1 MRNVVPKE
9 GPRAPLFFSVIA
21 FLLSANIATAQT
33 VDLSTLEHCAEL
45 ETDSLKLACFEAI
58 VSKGKIAV
66 TETPTADAVSS
77 TPAVVAEVMNGNES
91 PAVVEATSQAAESMT
106 APVVSGVPISSNAPA
121 VDKPV
126 ESVEAAPRDTKTSI
140 TTDVAPATGERS
152 VAADLGREHL
162 EARSDDEIIK
172 ATVVDVTQG
181 FNKDLRFH
189 LANGQVWR
197 QIEARHLQYPKN
209 REFEI
214 EISQGMLGAYRM
226 RIGEN
231 GRMVKIRRIK

>member
-9 GPRAPLFFSVIA
+9 GPRAPLFFSAIA
-21 FLLSANIATAQT
+21 FLLSANLATAQT
-33 VDLSTLEHCAEL
+33 VDLSTLERCAKL

-58 VSKGKIAV
+58 ISKGKIAV

-77 TPAVVAEVMNGNES
+77 TPAVETESINRNELPAAVEV
-91 PAVVEATSQAAESMT
+91 TSQAAESMT
-106 APVVSGVPISSNAPA
+106 PPVVSGAPIASNASA
-121 VDKPV
+121 ADKPV
-126 ESVEAAPRDTKTSI
+126 ESVEAAPHDTKTPMA
-140 TTDVAPATGERS
+140 TDVAPATAERS
-152 VAADLGREHL
+152 VAADVGREQL
-162 EARSDDEIIK
+162 ERGGDDAIIK

-181 FNKDLRFH
+181 FNRDLRFH

-197 QIEARHLQYPKN
+197 QIEPRHLQYPKN

-214 EISQGMLGAYRM
+214 EITQGMLGAYRM